1 MRAALCLSGIVGR
14 LYTQKSGYK
23 WENDIDFRIGHYYY
37 EKNIFNVNKNV
48 DVFIFC
54 WDTKYEDEI
63 NQLYRPKESLFIEQ
77 IQFKNNEQKGM
88 RNSSRN
94 NLL

>member
-14 LYTQKSGYK
+14 RYTQKSGYK

-77 IQFKNNEQKGM
+77 IQFKNNNIGYSP
-88 RNSSRN
+88 SS
-94 NLL
+94 